1 MIVKSTAAAIGAL
14 GLVITAMTGPA
25 LAGPSFTSALATT
38 GVTEGFVHIA
48 QLEEPVRTVGNHRR
62 FKTNSP

>member
-14 GLVITAMTGPA
+14 GLVFTAMTDPA
-25 LAGPSFTSALATT
+25 LAASTSTSVLASP
-38 GVTEGFVHIA
+38 GVTQGFVSVMQH
-48 QLEEPVRTVGNHRR
+48 EEPGTTIDHRRR

>member
-14 GLVITAMTGPA
+14 GLVFAAMTGPA
-25 LAGPSFTSALATT
+25 LAGPASTSVLASPGATQ
-38 GVTEGFVHIA
+38 GFVSVT
-48 QLEEPVRTVGNHRR
+48 QLAEPGTTIDHRGR